1 NPHPSTMRAC
11 TPPACAREIMI
22 ELESQLQSLATKI
35 LPNLEFFNLLGF
47 DKLVHFFAF
56 AILSLLMIVGFN
68 KQYSD
73 GCYHFNIN
81 YLTIFSLISYGA
93 LLEFIQQYIP
103 DRNFEIWDAVANG
116 LGVIFGRFMF
126 FMIYKTRLI

>member
-1 NPHPSTMRAC
+1 MTIKYHIFTIVWAIIVSSIILIPGGS
-11 TPPACAREIMI
+11 
-22 ELESQLQSLATKI
+22 

-56 AILSLLMIVGFN
+56 ALLSLLMIVGFN

-73 GCYHFNIN
+73 GCYHFNIY